1 MIVRSLLCFAGFL
14 VAYILFLPGLER
26 TLMPRAAEYF
36 DADQDYVQGNFVRGQ
51 SLLYDDLTGH
61 DVFLG
66 SSLSHR
72 VAIDILTPPS
82 VKKEFIGGG
91 PITGIKLVAANKT
104 TPRRV
109 FIECNYA
116 IARAEDKNMLSN
128 LLDPPM
134 GALKR
139 RFNFLRKLNRP
150 STLLLLSLYAP
161 VTGHFVSTDKTEK
174 RRLERLAEPIMP
186 DDLQVDEKHRR
197 ETLHALLPEFAGSV
211 PGYAHWLAE
220 LNQEVKTLEARGVEC
235 CFYRMPFD
243 PVVEQDP
250 SYQKLIAMMQECFP
264 PSRYKWLLPDPDFH
278 YKTTDGFHLTW
289 KSGLAYTRHLLI
301 AMDKAWPSAER

>member
-1 MIVRSLLCFAGFL
+1 MIVRSLLCLAAFL
-14 VAYILFLPGLER
+14 VAYVLCLPGLEHS
-26 TLMPRAAEYF
+26 LMPRAAEYF

-51 SLLYDDLTGH
+51 SLLYDDITGH

-72 VAIDILTPPS
+72 LAGNILTPPF

-116 IARAEDKNMLSN
+116 IARSVDEKMLSN

-134 GALKR
+134 GSLKQ

-150 STLLLLSLYAP
+150 STLLLLGIFAP
-161 VTGHFVSTDKTEK
+161 KTGHFVSNEQTEK

-186 DDLQVDEKHRR
+186 DDLEVDEKHLR

-211 PGYAHWLAE
+211 PGYAHWLSV
-220 LNQEVKTLEARGVEC
+220 LGQEIKTLEDRGVEC

-243 PVVEQDP
+243 PVAEQDP
-250 SYQKLIAMMQECFP
+250 SYQKMMAMLQERFP
-264 PSRYKWLLPDPDFH
+264 PSSYKWFLPEASFH
-278 YKTTDGFHLTW
+278 YQTTDGFHLTW
-289 KSGLAYTRHLLI
+289 KSGLAYTRHLLV
-301 AMDKAWPSAER
+301 AMDKAWPKR